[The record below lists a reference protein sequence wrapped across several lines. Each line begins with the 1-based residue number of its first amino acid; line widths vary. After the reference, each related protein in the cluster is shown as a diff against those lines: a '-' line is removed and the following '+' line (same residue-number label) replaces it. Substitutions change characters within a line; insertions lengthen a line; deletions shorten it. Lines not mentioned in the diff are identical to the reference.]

1 MRKRWFKLILP
12 RNGSEG
18 TSENRQNENKSQ
30 KMGIKGSNE
39 FKLQSCSG
47 TGKDRQEAQTSW
59 WQEKMNRFLTNIQK
73 EVQKESPALLHCTGH
88 GWAESTAL
96 GLSTGAHP
104 PETPELMQEP
114 GHLLG
119 PWDITGRVRRRLG
132 PMGPRQTL
140 PSPSPDAALGFLLLS
155 DLTLRQAGNA
165 TLFKGSL
172 VQRKEISKAC
182 GAVFFE
188 EMFSRYL

>member
-1 MRKRWFKLILP
+1 M
-12 RNGSEG
+12 
-18 TSENRQNENKSQ
+18 
-30 KMGIKGSNE
+30 
-39 FKLQSCSG
+39 
-47 TGKDRQEAQTSW
+47 
-59 WQEKMNRFLTNIQK
+59 
-73 EVQKESPALLHCTGH
+73 
-88 GWAESTAL
+88 STAL

-132 PMGPRQTL
+132 PVGPRQTL

-165 TLFKGSL
+165 TLNKGSS
-172 VQRKEISKAC
+172 VQRKEISNAC